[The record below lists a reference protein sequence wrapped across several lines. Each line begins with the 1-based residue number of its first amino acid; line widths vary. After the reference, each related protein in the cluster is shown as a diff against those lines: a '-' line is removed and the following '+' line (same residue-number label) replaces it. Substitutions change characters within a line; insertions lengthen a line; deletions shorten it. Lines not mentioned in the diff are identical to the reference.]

1 MRKGI
6 PTHMVERI
14 PEGQLR
20 LPKQLVLLWRC
31 LQLEL
36 GGDNL
41 LHGFLHLLGIEAWVL
56 HWLVSLLLAPAPHG
70 GTVALCSA
78 HVAAWDAAPVS
89 LPVLSGGARAFP
101 YPQGL
106 LDRNGNHRLW

>member
-6 PTHMVERI
+6 PTHMVERV
-14 PEGQLR
+14 PVGQLR

-56 HWLVSLLLAPAPHG
+56 HWLVSLLSTPAPHG
-70 GTVALCSA
+70 GTVAPCSA
-78 HVAAWDAAPVS
+78 QLAALDAAPVS
-89 LPVLSGGARAFP
+89 LPFLSGGAP
-101 YPQGL
+101 SLSCPLG
-106 LDRNGNHRLW
+106 RLRRR